1 MASGLNIQKEI
12 KMRRIFFTLLLIAVP
27 IVCSAEIYKWV
38 DEKGQTGFSDDL
50 GKVPKKFRD
59 KAVVA
64 EQEQQA
70 VEIIEKVEP
79 EKGGRK
85 GGEQSAPTDEKG
97 KGKSKPVF
105 GGKDGDAWKHDF
117 ARQKHEI
124 KSLEEQAVGI
134 KERMADGSKISRGE
148 FLTLQNTARDLDVR
162 IGKAKQKLETLNDA
176 ANKAEVPSEFR

>member
-1 MASGLNIQKEI
+1 
-12 KMRRIFFTLLLIAVP
+12 MRRIVITLLLIAVP
-27 IVCSAEIYKWV
+27 VICSAEIYKWV

-59 KAVVA
+59 KAVVT

-70 VEIIEKVEP
+70 VEVIEKTEP
-79 EKGGRK
+79 DKGAKKGG
-85 GGEQSAPTDEKG
+85 GVSAVADEQPKVKA
-97 KGKSKPVF
+97 KPAF
-105 GGKDGDAWKHDF
+105 GGKDGDAWKQDF

-124 KSLEEQAVGI
+124 KSLEDQAVGI

-162 IGKAKQKLETLNDA
+162 IGKAKQKLDALNA
-176 ANKAEVPSEFR
+176 AADRAEVPAEFR

>member
-1 MASGLNIQKEI
+1 
-12 KMRRIFFTLLLIAVP
+12 MRRILFTLLLVAVP
-27 IVCSAEIYKWV
+27 IICSAEIYKWV

-59 KAVVA
+59 KAVTT

-70 VEIIEKVEP
+70 VEIVEKAAP
-79 EKGGRK
+79 EKGTKK
-85 GGEQSAPTDEKG
+85 GDDQPATADEKG
-97 KGKSKPVF
+97 KSKAKQQYGGKS
-105 GGKDGDAWKHDF
+105 GEAWKQDF

-134 KERMADGSKISRGE
+134 KERMTDGSKMSRGE
-148 FLTLQNTARDLDVR
+148 FLTLQSTARDLDVR

-176 ANKAEVPSEFR
+176 ANKAEVPNEFRGQ